1 MARSNRK
8 NQKGK
13 AFLKN
18 FTEDYINRMILADKE
33 LINKLSFIDFSYLE
47 L

>member
-1 MARSNRK
+1 MAKSNRK

-18 FTEDYINRMILADKE
+18 FTEDYVNRMILADSELVNKE
-33 LINKLSFIDFSYLE
+33 SIIDNNKS
-47 L
+47 